1 MIVPGYLSA
10 KSLRETDPATGEHRV
25 WFSHAAL
32 EGRLADIARL
42 ERALA
47 WKGAD
52 AAVEK
57 RVLCLLQ
64 DAPGKSLVIR
74 FSRLLGDALGRP
86 HDRVEAF
93 LADEGLARSV
103 CRGTLSLDGRVE
115 TAEFDLTAEDRDGP
129 QVEGEPLVLENIE
142 FEFFGDRTDCLFGGA
157 RKTERTALA
166 NAPTASEKSSWRG
179 FLIFI
184 LVLATILSVGTALN
198 LAYEL
203 TLVERSL
210 EATRKELFELRRQVN
225 DEMPSGRKATNYD
238 IIHPNIN

>member
-1 MIVPGYLSA
+1 MRVPGYLSA
-10 KSLRETDPATGEHRV
+10 KSLRETDPATDEHRV
-25 WFSHAAL
+25 WFAHAAL
-32 EGRLADIARL
+32 KGRLADIARL

-47 WKGAD
+47 WKGTD

-103 CRGTLSLDGRVE
+103 CRGTLTLDGRAE
-115 TAEFDLTAEDRDGP
+115 SAEFDLTAADRDGP
-129 QVEGEPLVLENIE
+129 QVEGEPWALEDIA
-142 FEFFGDRTDCLFGGA
+142 FELFGDRTDCLFGGA
-157 RKTERTALA
+157 RKTERTGMA
-166 NAPTASEKSSWRG
+166 NVTTAPEKSPWRG

-210 EATRKELFELRRQVN
+210 EATRKELFELRRQANEEFKDV
-225 DEMPSGRKATNYD
+225 K
-238 IIHPNIN
+238 

>member
-1 MIVPGYLSA
+1 MRVPGYLSA
-10 KSLRETDPATGEHRV
+10 KSLRETDPATDEHRV

-42 ERALA
+42 ERALV
-47 WKGAD
+47 WKVAD

-57 RVLCLLQ
+57 CVLCLLP
-64 DAPGKSLVIR
+64 DASGKSLVIR

-93 LADEGLARSV
+93 LADEGLARSA
-103 CRGTLSLDGRVE
+103 CRGTLSLDGRTE
-115 TAEFDLTAEDRDGP
+115 SAEFDLTAEERNDP
-129 QVEGEPLVLENIE
+129 QAEGESLVLENIA
-142 FEFFGDRTDCLFGGA
+142 FELFGDRTDCLFSGA
-157 RKTERTALA
+157 RKNERTGMA
-166 NAPTASEKSSWRG
+166 NVTTAPEKSSWRG

-203 TLVERSL
+203 TLAERSL
-210 EATRKELFELRRQVN
+210 EATRKELFELRRQTN
-225 DEMPSGRKATNYD
+225 EEMSSGRKAANYD